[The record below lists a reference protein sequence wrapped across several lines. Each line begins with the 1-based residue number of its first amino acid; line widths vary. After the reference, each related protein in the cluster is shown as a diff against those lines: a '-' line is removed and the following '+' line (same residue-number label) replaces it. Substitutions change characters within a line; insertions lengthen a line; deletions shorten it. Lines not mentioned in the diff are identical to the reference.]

1 MIDRIK
7 SSCNDVAY
15 WEINEK
21 DLRIF
26 FWELVMSDWD
36 FLFEMG
42 SQGYSA
48 EEIMDAA
55 AVGYA
60 PFETPN
66 DEQFETS
73 EADSINDTDD
83 LI

>member
-1 MIDRIK
+1 
-7 SSCNDVAY
+7 
-15 WEINEK
+15 
-21 DLRIF
+21 
-26 FWELVMSDWD
+26 MSDWD

-60 PFETPN
+60 PFENPHG
-66 DEQFETS
+66 EHFETI
-73 EADSINDTDD
+73 EDDTIKPVDD
-83 LI
+83 VI

>member
-1 MIDRIK
+1 
-7 SSCNDVAY
+7 
-15 WEINEK
+15 
-21 DLRIF
+21 
-26 FWELVMSDWD
+26 MSVWD
-36 FLFEMG
+36 FLFEMD

>member
-1 MIDRIK
+1 
-7 SSCNDVAY
+7 
-15 WEINEK
+15 
-21 DLRIF
+21 
-26 FWELVMSDWD
+26 MSDWD

-60 PFETPN
+60 PFETPF
-66 DEQFETS
+66 DEVIEV
-73 EADSINDTDD
+73 DSPNSIS
-83 LI
+83 